1 MKNILSSLF
10 FLISFTVS
18 AYVDPCDVN
27 DYPIKNSR
35 KLSHPGSFP
44 LPAIYYNKN
53 DVSVIVPVKLA
64 IELTREGLDEAND
77 VLKIAKNR
85 IVNSLESIRPG
96 ELINSDSLWSLPQ
109 DLPKEKYQVAIQTIV
124 GYQAIYEKSLLRN
137 LATVKIDEALIN
149 SSYFKYMSGKML
161 SVIDEH
167 DQVHKVVVISNQKTI
182 YERCWI
188 DG

>member
-1 MKNILSSLF
+1 MTNILSILF
-10 FLISFTVS
+10 VLISFTLS
-18 AYVDPCDVN
+18 ASENPCDVI

-35 KLSHPGSFP
+35 EIYHPSSFP

-64 IELTREGLDEAND
+64 IELTKEGLDEAND
-77 VLKIAKNR
+77 VLKITKNQ
-85 IVNSLESIRPG
+85 ILNSLESIKPG
-96 ELINSDSLWSLPQ
+96 ELINSDSLWSWPQNLPR
-109 DLPKEKYQVAIQTIV
+109 EKYQVATQTIV

-149 SSYFKYMSGKML
+149 SSYFKYMNGRML
-161 SVIDEH
+161 SDIDEH
-167 DQVHKVVVISNQKTI
+167 VQVHKVIIISNQKTI

-188 DG
+188 DE